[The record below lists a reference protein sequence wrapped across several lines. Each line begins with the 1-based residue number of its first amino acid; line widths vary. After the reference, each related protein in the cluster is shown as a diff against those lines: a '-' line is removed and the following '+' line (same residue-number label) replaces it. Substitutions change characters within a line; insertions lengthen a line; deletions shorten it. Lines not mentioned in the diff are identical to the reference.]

1 MSRFKAVRTDRE
13 LECPDIDAGLRAA
26 GCELLLLP
34 EGISEDELIAAV
46 RDCDLLLMC
55 YTPVTARVI
64 AAAEKLKG
72 IVKYGVGIDAID
84 IPAAIARGIPVV
96 NVPEYAEETVAE
108 GAFSLMIALAKK
120 LMPIGREMD
129 AKGWAWPTPQW
140 LGLDLAGRTLGIV
153 GTGKI
158 GRSMARMAAG
168 FRMRVI
174 GYDPYVSA
182 EQMRAGGI
190 EKVDDLPSL
199 LRASDIVSIHVVLN
213 DETRHLI
220 GGLELGLMKP
230 SAFLINVSRG
240 AIVDEAA
247 LVVALR
253 EGVIAG
259 AALDVFSQEPMH
271 VEHPMAALY
280 EMDNVILFPHLT
292 FYTKEAMRRLTDDT
306 LARALEILEGRP
318 VLVKSRDPRLRAQ
331 EHGVVFGD

>member
-1 MSRFKAVRTDRE
+1 
-13 LECPDIDAGLRAA
+13 
-26 GCELLLLP
+26 
-34 EGISEDELIAAV
+34 
-46 RDCDLLLMC
+46 
-55 YTPVTARVI
+55 
-64 AAAEKLKG
+64 
-72 IVKYGVGIDAID
+72 
-84 IPAAIARGIPVV
+84 V

-108 GAFSLMIALAKK
+108 GAFALMIALAKK

-129 AKGWAWPTPQW
+129 AKGWAGPTPQW
-140 LGLDLAGRTLGIV
+140 LGFDLAGRTLGII

-158 GRSMARMAAG
+158 GRSMARMASG

-182 EQMRAGGI
+182 DQMRAGVI

-199 LRASDIVSIHVVLN
+199 LRASDIVSIHAVLN

-292 FYTKEAMRRLTDDT
+292 FYTEEAMRRLTEDT
-306 LARALEILEGRP
+306 LARCSEILEGRP
-318 VLVKSRDPRLRAQ
+318 VLIKSRDPRLRAQ

>member
-1 MSRFKAVRTDRE
+1 MARFKAVRTDRE
-13 LECPDIDAGLRAA
+13 LECDDIDAGLRAA
-26 GCELLLLP
+26 GCELVVLP
-34 EGISEDELIAAV
+34 DGVSEDKLIAAV
-46 RDCDLLLMC
+46 RDADLLLMC
-55 YTPVTARVI
+55 YTPITARVI

-84 IPAAIARGIPVV
+84 IPAAMERWIPVV

-108 GAFSLMIALAKK
+108 GAFALMIALAKK

-140 LGLDLAGRTLGIV
+140 LGLDLAGRTLGII

-158 GRSMARMAAG
+158 GRSMARMASG

-174 GYDPYVSA
+174 GYDPHVPA
-182 EQMRAGGI
+182 EAMRAGGI
-190 EKVDDLPSL
+190 EKIDDLRGL
-199 LRASDIVSIHVVLN
+199 LAASDVVSIHAVLN
-213 DETRHLI
+213 DDTRHLI

-253 EGVIAG
+253 EKVIAG

-271 VEHPMAALY
+271 VDHPMAALY

-292 FYTKEAMRRLTDDT
+292 FYTGEAMARLTEDT
-306 LARALEILEGRP
+306 LARSLEVLEGRP
-318 VLVKSRDPRLRAQ
+318 VLIKSHDPRLRAQ
-331 EHGVVFGD
+331 RQGVVFGP